1 MGSSLSVVLAGAAL
15 VSVAMPMSKRVIR
28 PLARKAARQAYK
40 LSESVTHLSSEWKH
54 EWQELLNEARSDN
67 SDLQSTADTVIS
79 KAWREPGYEEN
90 PVIEPNF

>member
-1 MGSSLSVVLAGAAL
+1 MSGSLSVVLAGAAL

-54 EWQELLNEARSDN
+54 EWQELVNEARNEN
-67 SDLQSTADTVIS
+67 SNVQSTTDTVIS
-79 KAWREPGYEEN
+79 KAWREPESAEN
-90 PVIEPNF
+90 TVTESNF